1 MPGNRTSGT
10 EDDRRRRPIGDG
22 PLKKKPPARAK
33 GRGRPAGSGKE
44 NSGVRTVH
52 VAARILDA
60 LAEFREPARVTDL
73 ARKLG
78 MTMPT
83 VSRHVAT
90 WRELGFVERADRS
103 ETYRLGS
110 KLFSLG
116 QAAAE
121 QNTHVNVAYPFLLEL
136 RDQVHET
143 VLLCTRVQEHATALL
158 CLDSGLPTT
167 LMVRPGAIFHLPYSP
182 TARVLSA
189 FATDSGA
196 EARLTERSF
205 DFSEQ
210 PGLTQRTFREK
221 INDIRR
227 NYYDFESEVR
237 RTGLGA
243 ISAPIFD
250 HSNNIAAAVTLIF
263 PSKSMGEAPGKKV
276 IAAIK
281 TCAARVS
288 AALGASAWSRAG

>member
-1 MPGNRTSGT
+1 
-10 EDDRRRRPIGDG
+10 
-22 PLKKKPPARAK
+22 
-33 GRGRPAGSGKE
+33 
-44 NSGVRTVH
+44 VRTVH
-52 VAARILDA
+52 VATRILDA
-60 LAEFREPARVTDL
+60 LAEFREPVRITDL
-73 ARKLG
+73 ARKLD

-90 WRELGFVERADRS
+90 WRELGFIERADRS

-121 QNTHVNVAYPFLLEL
+121 QNTHVNVAYPFLIEL

-167 LMVRPGAIFHLPYSP
+167 IMVRPGAIFHLPYSP
-182 TARVLSA
+182 TARVLWA
-189 FATDSGA
+189 FATDGDADRRLA
-196 EARLTERSF
+196 ESSF

-210 PGLTQRTFREK
+210 PGLNQRRLRDK
-221 INDIRR
+221 IANIRKG
-227 NYYDFESEVR
+227 YFDFEPDVR

-243 ISAPIFD
+243 ISVPIFD
-250 HSNNIAAAVTLIF
+250 HGNNVVAAVTLVF
-263 PSKSMGEAPGKKV
+263 PARSARESPKKDLL
-276 IAAIK
+276 AALK
-281 TCAARVS
+281 ACAARIS
-288 AALGASAWSRAG
+288 SALGSNTWSRAG